1 MIRVRKYRYFVAV
14 AVLLLVVYSL
24 TRSGDQWDAL
34 SAPVSFNPL
43 PKPAAEPASKPKPPT
58 PPAGGVNENARK
70 RPVDAKK
77 PDQAPLRIP
86 DLKAAAG
93 DKVPLNFGHAAATTS
108 RAKAAPVETPK
119 ALGHG
124 EDRAQAAPR
133 TTDPPT
139 VPVIRL
145 PDRKTPQD
153 AWKEKER
160 QKAKAALAQG
170 PLGQLKDAA
179 STTTSQIHWSKPP
192 EHFPI
197 AKESII
203 PLPTGKPKAI
213 PRIQHDFAPEGEAA
227 REKRL
232 QRLGIVKSH
241 MERAWGGYKTYAWM
255 HDELRP
261 VSKTNKDP
269 FCGWAATLVDALDTL
284 WIMGMKAEFEEAVK
298 AVEKIDFTFSEQ
310 RDEIP
315 VFETTI
321 RYLGGL
327 LGAYDVSGGKK
338 GGYTV
343 LLDKAVELAEILMG
357 IFDTPNRMPVL
368 YYNWKPSYASKPHRA
383 STSNS
388 IAELGSLLM
397 EFTRLA
403 QITGEDKYFD
413 AVERITDALVD
424 WQNRGTTVPGIFPE
438 RVDAS
443 GCNQSAAHDA
453 AMKLSAAPVEKVQ
466 SPLMLSEDYTG
477 REYGK
482 SSKTPTADDADDMER
497 PLAPSPEDYTGREY
511 TKSPQKPTGEDA
523 ASLTDVPQNEA
534 KIGSNSKAGG
544 GASSSSSNL
553 AAGGASSSGSRTG
566 SFRAAERLAR
576 RSSTLRDEDE
586 DEDVDDRPLT
596 AKKTSAADVGKA
608 NKPLAISE
616 PDIYYEMSVQG
627 TTAGPFPDRLTGDV
641 CYPQG
646 LTSGGYGSES
656 YSMGGSQDSTYEYF
670 PKQFLLLGGLESKYK
685 KLHMDTVEAV
695 KQWLLYRPMV
705 PDNRDI
711 LFSAKMTTRGKPEED
726 AVLEFEVTHLTCFLG
741 GMFGLGGKIFGDEV
755 DVAIASKLADGCV
768 WAYESTASGI
778 MPEGATV
785 APCASVNDCQW
796 NETLWKE
803 YLDPMGSMREVQI
816 QDWKKQME
824 ELSQAKTDASRR
836 KAEAKAKA
844 DADRAAKEERQKLVM
859 QRQKAKEAAPEDD
872 AAGMS
877 SSSARRPATA
887 GALRKREYDADE
899 ELETSSNDNVSPS
912 KTGDKKSSLKDNLD
926 FNTAG
931 GVGKVGV
938 PIQAPAAQVP
948 LQSDKDEATLRL
960 PEPERPL
967 SHDEYVQSRIEL
979 EKIPPGFVNVN
990 ARNYILR

>member
-1 MIRVRKYRYFVAV
+1 MIRVRKYRYFVTV
-14 AVLLLVVYSL
+14 ALLLLIVYSL

-43 PKPAAEPASKPKPPT
+43 PKPAPEPAPKPKPPA
-58 PPAGGVNENARK
+58 PPAAGVYENARK
-70 RPVDAKK
+70 RPVDAQNQ
-77 PDQAPLRIP
+77 DQAPLRIP
-86 DLKAAAG
+86 DLKDAAG
-93 DKVPLNFGHAAATTS
+93 DKVPLDFGHPATTT
-108 RAKAAPVETPK
+108 AQVQNTPLETPK

-124 EDRAQAAPR
+124 EDRTQAAPK
-133 TTDPPT
+133 TTTPPT
-139 VPVIRL
+139 VPVVSL

-153 AWKEKER
+153 AWKEKEK
-160 QKAKAALAQG
+160 QQEKAALAHG
-170 PLGQLKDAA
+170 TLGRVKDAA
-179 STTTSQIHWSKPP
+179 SLTTSQIHWSKPP

-213 PRIQHDFAPEGEAA
+213 PRIQHEFAPEGEAA

-232 QRLGIVKSH
+232 QRLGLVKSH

-269 FCGWAATLVDALDTL
+269 FCGWAATLVDSLDTL
-284 WIMGMKAEFEEAVK
+284 WIMGMKTEFEEAVE
-298 AVEKIDFTFSEQ
+298 AVKKIDFTFSSQ
-310 RDEIP
+310 REEIP

-383 STSNS
+383 SSSNS

-424 WQNRGTTVPGIFPE
+424 WQKRGTTVPGIFPE

-453 AMKLSAAPVEKVQ
+453 AMKLSAEPVEKVQ
-466 SPLMLSEDYTG
+466 SPLVLSEDYTG

-482 SSKTPTADDADDMER
+482 SSKASTTDDEDDMER
-497 PLAPSPEDYTGREY
+497 PLAPSPDDYTGREY
-511 TKSPQKPTGEDA
+511 TKSPHKPTSGDA
-523 ASLTDVPQNEA
+523 TSMADVPQNEA
-534 KIGSNSKAGG
+534 KISSHSKARS
-544 GASSSSSNL
+544 GASSSSFVAS
-553 AAGGASSSGSRTG
+553 GGSSSGSRTG

-576 RSSTLRDEDE
+576 RSSSLHDEDE
-586 DEDVDDRPLT
+586 EDAHDRPLT
-596 AKKTSAADVGKA
+596 AGKTSAANIGKA
-608 NKPLAISE
+608 SKPLKISE
-616 PDIYYEMSVQG
+616 PDIYHEMSIQG
-627 TTAGPFPDRLTGDV
+627 TTAGPYPDRLTGDV

-646 LTSGGYGSES
+646 LAPGSYGSES

-711 LFSAKMTTRGKPEED
+711 LFSAKMTTQGDPEED
-726 AVLEFEVTHLTCFLG
+726 AKLEFEVTHLTCFLG

-768 WAYESTASGI
+768 WAYESTPSGI
-778 MPEGATV
+778 MPESATV
-785 APCASVNDCQW
+785 VPCASVNDCHW

-816 QDWKKQME
+816 EDWKKQME

-844 DADRAAKEERQKLVM
+844 NADRAAEEERQNLVM
-859 QRQKAKEAAPEDD
+859 QREKSKETALEDGAP
-872 AAGMS
+872 GIG
-877 SSSARRPATA
+877 SSSARQPAAA
-887 GALRKREYDADE
+887 GALRKRVYDADE

-912 KTGDKKSSLKDNLD
+912 KTGDKKPSLKDNLD
-926 FNTAG
+926 INTAG
-931 GVGKVGV
+931 GVGRVGMS
-938 PIQAPAAQVP
+938 IQAPAAQVP
-948 LQSDKDEATLRL
+948 LQSDQDEATLRL

-967 SHDEYVQSRIEL
+967 SHDEYVQSRIEN
-979 EKIPPGFVNVN
+979 EKIPRGYESVRG
-990 ARNYILR
+990 RNYILR